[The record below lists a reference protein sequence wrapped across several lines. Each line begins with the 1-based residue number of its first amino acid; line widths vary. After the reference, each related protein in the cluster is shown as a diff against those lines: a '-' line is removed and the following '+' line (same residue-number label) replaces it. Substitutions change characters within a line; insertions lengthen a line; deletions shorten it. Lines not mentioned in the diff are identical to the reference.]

1 MAQARPQHLIATA
14 IGGMMALATALGIGR
29 FVYTPILP
37 AMLDGLS
44 WTTTDAGVV
53 ASANFLGYLVGAI
66 VSSRSFMA
74 GKARG

>member
-1 MAQARPQHLIATA
+1 MAQARPPHLIAST

-37 AMLDGLS
+37 GMLEALR

-53 ASANFLGYLVGAI
+53 ASANFVGYLAGA
-66 VSSRSFMA
+66 FL
-74 GKARG
+74 